1 MVVVTFRFSNPLIS
15 TLGVEALRVRLG
27 VAETDATDATR
38 ATREAHR
45 EEANIV
51 VVVVVVV
58 VVNAVETLGQKGH
71 GLSSLL
77 VLPISQSSFTSRW
90 LGQLGLTALPE
101 NNRYETEVGRHCKDT
116 KGVSEG

>member
-27 VAETDATDATR
+27 VAETDAADATR
-38 ATREAHR
+38 ATRETHR

-51 VVVVVVV
+51 VVAVVVVKV
-58 VVNAVETLGQKGH
+58 VGTLGPKGH

-77 VLPISQSSFTSRW
+77 VLPISQSSFTSR
-90 LGQLGLTALPE
+90 
-101 NNRYETEVGRHCKDT
+101 
-116 KGVSEG
+116 

>member
-58 VVNAVETLGQKGH
+58 VVVNAVETLGPKGH

-77 VLPISQSSFTSRW
+77 VLPISQSSFTSR
-90 LGQLGLTALPE
+90 
-101 NNRYETEVGRHCKDT
+101 
-116 KGVSEG
+116 